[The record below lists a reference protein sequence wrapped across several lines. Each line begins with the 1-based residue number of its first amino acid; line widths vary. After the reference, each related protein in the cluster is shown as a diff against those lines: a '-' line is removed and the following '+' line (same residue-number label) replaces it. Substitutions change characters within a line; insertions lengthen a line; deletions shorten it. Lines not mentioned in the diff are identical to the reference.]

1 MSGVKRGTA
10 GRLLSVTGVVAGAVA
25 ILLTLPSTA
34 GALTIGAN
42 LNRPANATYG
52 CETVPGVNAFGGRL
66 FLPSGQTSCTY
77 MPSGSLG
84 NFSEGTAAPSGAS
97 IATRVQIKAGNV
109 TGPMRITVS
118 RQLGSTTVGYTCCH
132 FAGQSQVFTP
142 RRNGITTVN
151 VRLPLLSE
159 VDGVNGVITQDYL
172 AISVLAPGVPIPA
185 HEIGN
190 PGDINS
196 PFAAG
201 FFPHIGPGQS
211 RTDSH
216 GLGGVQPLIRA
227 EVIPICGLGAGAAG
241 VSSGRVGDGRE
252 VSSAGPCRAAL
263 GTGAGTRR
271 GGAIRIPLVCNLT
284 IACRGRLVLQ
294 NRRSPGAAAVSAK
307 RRTYAAGRF
316 KVGAG
321 RKGSA
326 RFKLTR
332 RGKALLRRKRRAT
345 VWANVIF
352 GKGPNKFVTSRKLKL
367 RR

>member
-1 MSGVKRGTA
+1 MA
-10 GRLLSVTGVVAGAVA
+10 GRFLAATGVVAGAA
-25 ILLTLPSTA
+25 ALLLTLPSAA

-84 NFSEGTAAPSGAS
+84 NLSEGTAAPSGAS
-97 IATRVQIKAGNV
+97 IATRVRIKVGNV

-142 RRNGITTVN
+142 RRNGIATVN

-201 FFPHIGPGQS
+201 FFPHMGPGQS

-241 VSSGRVGDGRE
+241 ASSGRA
-252 VSSAGPCRAAL
+252 VSSAGPCRAPL
-263 GTGAGTRR
+263 GTRAGSRR
-271 GGAIRIPLVCNLT
+271 GGAVRIPLVCNLT
-284 IACRGRLVLQ
+284 VACRGRLVLQ
-294 NRRSPGAAAVSAK
+294 NRRSPGAATVSAK
-307 RRTYAAGRF
+307 RRTWATGRF

-321 RKGSA
+321 KKGAA

-332 RGKALLRRKRRAT
+332 GGKALLRRKRPAT

-352 GKGPNKFVTSRKLKL
+352 GKGPNRFVTSRKLKL
-367 RR
+367 WR